1 MSLIKQLWIAI
12 GCMMLLAFGGS
23 FLVSAL
29 SAQQVLTQQLQLKNI
44 DNATSLALSMSQLDK
59 DPITIE
65 LLVAAQFDAGHYQR
79 ITLTD
84 PEGRVMVERAQ
95 RSATTAQAPQWFQNW
110 VPIHAEAGEALVQD
124 GWEQYGTLTVLSHS
138 GYAVDALWQSTVRL
152 LQWFVAMGLFCGLL
166 GTWFLKSVSRPLD
179 TVVQQAE
186 AIGDRRFI
194 RSDEPRIHEFK
205 RLVSAMNLLSERV
218 RDMLEKETRQLDT
231 LRRRLQHDDLTGL
244 PNREHFFNVLDGQLA
259 VDTTDHD
266 AALLII
272 RVMNLQDVNTQLGRV
287 ATDQFLKDVA
297 RVLQQVTDTHGQCF
311 SGRLNGSD
319 FILLIPSLYDPQPM
333 AKRIRQTLDELL
345 DRLIST
351 HPEDEFALPLAC
363 CEFDESA
370 TRGKLMMQLDGAL
383 AEAEQNGPR
392 GMVMTTLQQREAP
405 HANLDEWRLVLEE
418 ALTQVAPDLASY
430 PVRTL
435 QGELFHTEVPARW
448 QLDGALRPARYFVP
462 WMARLGLLPKMDLC
476 VTQEALR
483 MASLPEH
490 QNTRLAVNIA
500 TESVQDTGFRQAL
513 LKLLESA
520 PKAAQQLDFECH
532 EFCAIRHA
540 QAFRVLCNELQA
552 CGARIGLEHVGPEF
566 ARLENLQDLGLS
578 YIKIDHALI
587 RNIQQ
592 DSGNQTFVR
601 GLCSIGHSLGITMIA
616 QGVTTADDVNTLADL
631 GLDAQTGTAVR

>member
-12 GCMMLLAFGGS
+12 GCMMVLAFGGS
-23 FLVSAL
+23 FLVSTL

-44 DNATSLALSMSQLDK
+44 DNATSLALSMSQLEK
-59 DPITIE
+59 DPVTVE
-65 LLVAAQFDAGHYQR
+65 LLIAAQFDAGHYQR

-84 PEGRVMVERAQ
+84 PNGSIRVERTQ
-95 RSATTAQAPQWFQNW
+95 RAAINTNAPNWFQRW
-110 VPIHAEAGEALVQD
+110 VPIHAEPGEALVQD
-124 GWEQYGTLTVLSHS
+124 GWEQYGTLTVQSHS
-138 GYAVDALWQSTVRL
+138 GYAAEALWQSTVRL
-152 LQWFVAMGLFCGLL
+152 LQWFVAMGIFSGLL

-186 AIGDRRFI
+186 AIGDRRFV
-194 RSDEPRIHEFK
+194 RSNEPRIQEFK

-297 RVLQQVTDTHGQCF
+297 LVLQQITETHGQCF

-333 AKRIRQTLDELL
+333 AKRIRQGLDELL
-345 DRLIST
+345 DRLTSS
-351 HPEDEFALPLAC
+351 HPDDEFGLPLAC

-383 AEAEQNGPR
+383 AEAEQHGPR

-405 HANLDEWRLVLEE
+405 HANLDEWRIVLED
-418 ALTQVAPDLASY
+418 ALARVSPDLADY
-430 PVRTL
+430 PVRML
-435 QGELFHTEVPARW
+435 QGELFHLEVPARW
-448 QLDGALRPARYFVP
+448 QLDGELRPARYFLP
-462 WMARLGLLPKMDLC
+462 WMSRLSLLPKMDLC
-476 VTQEALR
+476 VIKEALQK
-483 MASLPEH
+483 ASTLNDP
-490 QNTRLAVNIA
+490 NTRLAVNIA
-500 TESVQDTGFRQAL
+500 TESVHNTGFRQAL
-513 LKLLESA
+513 LKLLDNA
-520 PKAAQQLDFECH
+520 PTAAQRLDFECH

-540 QAFRVLCNELQA
+540 QAFRLLCKELQSF
-552 CGARIGLEHVGPEF
+552 GARVGLEHVGPEF

-601 GLCSIGHSLGITMIA
+601 GLCSIGHSLGITMVA
-616 QGVTTADDVNTLADL
+616 QGVTTADDAATLADL